1 MYIERKEK
9 EKMKNKYKLDNYT
22 LLTKGLK
29 IGDHLDLNK
38 REIIDVE
45 NDEALIKLV
54 KEDPKYLDYEISMR
68 VDLPNN
74 ITRYSI
80 DSQYRTVKEYLSD
93 DRKEFIKAMK
103 KQLDQWTMKEADNRL
118 K

>member
-1 MYIERKEK
+1 ME
-9 EKMKNKYKLDNYT
+9 NKYKLDNYT

-29 IGDHLDLNK
+29 IGDHVNLNK
-38 REIIDVE
+38 REVIDVE

-54 KEDPKYLDYEISMR
+54 KEDPKYLDYELSTLIK
-68 VDLPNN
+68 LPNN
-74 ITRYSI
+74 KTRYSV
-80 DSQYRTVKEYLSD
+80 DSQYRTVKEYLSK

-103 KQLDQWTMKEADNRL
+103 EQFDKLSMNEADNLFKR

>member
-1 MYIERKEK
+1 MT
-9 EKMKNKYKLDNYT
+9 NKYKLDNYT

-29 IGDHLDLNK
+29 IGDHLDLKK

-45 NDEALIKLV
+45 NDEALINLV
-54 KEDPKYLDYEISMR
+54 KEDPKYLDYE
-68 VDLPNN
+68 VATLVKLPNN
-74 ITRYSI
+74 RTSYFF
-80 DSQYRTVKEYLSD
+80 DPEYRTVKEYLSD